1 MNVIF
6 VALFNSQMA
15 KNERRKGKWRDKFRF
30 AIFNDTTYEEIW
42 RLRLTKSNALLTA
55 ALLFLL
61 IISLNTS
68 LIAFTNI
75 REFIPGYPDVSMRRD
90 IIMNALLLDSLER
103 ELDIRDKYF
112 RDLNDVVSGRQPIG
126 KVAMRDSMRDYSNI
140 IFKRSPED
148 SVFRTRVEKEQ
159 EYNLGGA
166 VTNNTYV
173 HGTSLANIHFF
184 PPVKGLIS
192 SNFDNRIRHY
202 AIDVVTQPKA
212 VVSSTLE
219 GTVIMTG
226 WTMETGFVIVI
237 QHANNLVSVYKHN
250 ARLLK
255 EMGDKV
261 WAGEAISIVG
271 DSGELYTSGPHLH
284 FELWHNGEPLD
295 PAQYIFF

>member
-1 MNVIF
+1 
-6 VALFNSQMA
+6 MA
-15 KNERRKGKWRDKFRF
+15 KNEKRKGKWRDKFRF
-30 AIFNDTTYEEIW
+30 AIFNDTTYEEVW
-42 RLRLTKSNALLTA
+42 RIRLTKSNALLVAT
-55 ALLFLL
+55 LLLL
-61 IISLNTS
+61 LTIGLNTS
-68 LIAFTNI
+68 LIAFTNL
-75 REFIPGYPDVSMRRD
+75 REFIPGYPDVAMRRD

-112 RDLNDVVSGRQPIG
+112 RDLNDVISGRQPIG
-126 KVAMRDSMRDYSNI
+126 KVAMRDSTRDYSNI
-140 IFKRSPED
+140 VFKKSPED
-148 SVFRTRVEKEQ
+148 SIFRTRIEKEE
-159 EYNLGGA
+159 EYSLLTSSGI
-166 VTNNTYV
+166 NTSSG

-184 PPVKGLIS
+184 PPVKGIVS
-192 SNFDNRIRHY
+192 SNFDNRTRHY
-202 AIDVVTQPKA
+202 AIDIVTQPKA
-212 VVSSTLE
+212 VVSSTLD
-219 GTVIMTG
+219 GTVVMTG

-255 EMGDKV
+255 EMGDRV